1 MHAVMKPLHQTTKL
15 ANHFADPNEKVLV
28 ITWKYALKTFGPQ
41 RKKMI
46 IKQGLKGSKAP
57 NLILNQLKEKLD
69 EAMMQQ
75 IKTHTK
81 RANEILRLRWLGS
94 PPTTK
99 ERGC

>member
-1 MHAVMKPLHQTTKL
+1 
-15 ANHFADPNEKVLV
+15 
-28 ITWKYALKTFGPQ
+28 
-41 RKKMI
+41 MI

-99 ERGC
+99 ERGCQKGKFGPFSTLFL